1 MNIATNY
8 QMKLNNQPIQS
19 NLAFG
24 NTQKIVE
31 KGVEKVLPAVAAA
44 LVPAATVLAMQNGVR
59 QSKEVQTIYGPLRY
73 IPSTGEGVKSSL
85 VVSRP
90 NGTTMDIFEEI
101 PQETLETP
109 VASHIHQIN
118 SSTINPKVGIVIT
131 QNQSAPVV
139 ARKISTEGT
148 LENSLVEN
156 NSNNI
161 PLKYD
166 TVTGTQYVDT
176 PWNPGR
182 QDITGNCLQ
191 VTYGI
196 VKEARPEYIGEYA
209 DPATGEAPD
218 VGTLA
223 AQKGT
228 EDRSFMPAD
237 IAGKQYE
244 IITETGERIP
254 CDYES
259 MVPGVDYMISKKAG
273 VELKMAVPPTD
284 VISSEGEHLPA
295 GKLYMVDSD
304 GHFYNGNP
312 IKRIKSGE
320 VNWNADMNDPVQ
332 AQIRGYID
340 EAVRLE
346 VDVKAAKK
354 AGNAELATEL
364 SSKAKALIALA
375 EQMMTAWVLSAQNK
389 DGVDFFA
396 TV

>member
-8 QMKLNNQPIQS
+8 QMKLNNQAVQS

-24 NTQKIVE
+24 NKQKIVA

-59 QSKEVQTIYGPLRY
+59 QPKEVQTIYGPLRY

-90 NGTTMDIFEEI
+90 NGSTMDIFEGI

-131 QNQSAPVV
+131 QNQSKPVV

-166 TVTGTQYVDT
+166 TVTGTQYADT

-191 VTYGI
+191 VTYGT
-196 VKEARPEYIGEYA
+196 VKEDWGARPYI
-209 DPATGEAPD
+209 
-218 VGTLA
+218 
-223 AQKGT
+223 
-228 EDRSFMPAD
+228 
-237 IAGKQYE
+237 IA
-244 IITETGERIP
+244 
-254 CDYES
+254 
-259 MVPGVDYMISKKAG
+259 
-273 VELKMAVPPTD
+273 
-284 VISSEGEHLPA
+284 
-295 GKLYMVDSD
+295 
-304 GHFYNGNP
+304 
-312 IKRIKSGE
+312 
-320 VNWNADMNDPVQ
+320 
-332 AQIRGYID
+332 
-340 EAVRLE
+340 
-346 VDVKAAKK
+346 
-354 AGNAELATEL
+354 
-364 SSKAKALIALA
+364 
-375 EQMMTAWVLSAQNK
+375 
-389 DGVDFFA
+389 
-396 TV
+396 